1 ASRKLGFDLKR
12 SLAAIE
18 EWTDKTPAVAI
29 IGGGNHCANTPL
41 QEAPND
47 SRKNK
52 PAPFFVEHTPSR
64 SPSPRGTAPF
74 SSPPIDALTAE
85 GIDGRLGFVPSSSTT
100 QACAS
105 KRGEYESSQAGSAGS
120 LAGVAVGMCDEDL
133 KEMLKKQPRMVPELR
148 TKEHFREFFQ
158 GMGAERMERLLRGA
172 YEDLPPDQID
182 KKVKKRFGLVRD
194 KLAW

>member
-1 ASRKLGFDLKR
+1 MLGFDLKR

-18 EWTDKTPAVAI
+18 EWTDKAPAAAI
-29 IGGGNHCANTPL
+29 IGGGNHGANTPR

-47 SRKNK
+47 RRKNQ
-52 PAPFFVEHTPSR
+52 PAPFFVEHTPSP
-64 SPSPRGTAPF
+64 SPSARGTA
-74 SSPPIDALTAE
+74 PIDALTAE
-85 GIDGRLGFVPSSSTT
+85 GIDGRVGLVPSSSSAT

-105 KRGEYESSQAGSAGS
+105 KRGECRSSQAGSTGS
-120 LAGVAVGMCDEDL
+120 SAGVGLGMCDEDL

-182 KKVKKRFGLVRD
+182 KKVKKRLGLVGD
-194 KLAW
+194 KLAR